1 MITGKTNGMTTISPS
16 NPPLLIPNALPKR
29 KIFKNNIWQ
38 KKDIKKRS
46 KKINASTFFVFYK
59 DDPNEDIF
67 NDYIE
72 EPGLKTDVLPFEY
85 QHVSFG
91 IVSQYMDFTNYNYY
105 LYLIILLNIYLI
117 IRLKICI
124 FKI

>member
-46 KKINASTFFVFYK
+46 RKINASTLLTLANKTVS
-59 DDPNEDIF
+59 
-67 NDYIE
+67 NDK
-72 EPGLKTDVLPFEY
+72 GSAL
-85 QHVSFG
+85 
-91 IVSQYMDFTNYNYY
+91 
-105 LYLIILLNIYLI
+105 
-117 IRLKICI
+117 
-124 FKI
+124 